1 MIDELKLYKKP
12 DSSTKIYTL
21 LACTSNLYSLPFK
34 LGERVL
40 YLGQI
45 PNMNEKCV
53 VVDSIGR
60 VHWPVNNTDFGV
72 VPDEKI

>member
-21 LACTSNLYSLPFK
+21 LVCTSNLYSLPFR

-45 PNMNEKCV
+45 PNMNQKCV

-60 VHWPVNNTDFGV
+60 VH
-72 VPDEKI
+72 

>member
-12 DSSTKIYTL
+12 DSSTKIYTFL
-21 LACTSNLYSLPFK
+21 VCTSNLYSLPFR

-45 PNMNEKCV
+45 PNMNQKCV

-60 VHWPVNNTDFGV
+60 VHWPVNNIDFGI

>member
-53 VVDSIGR
+53 VIDSIGR
-60 VHWPVNNTDFGV
+60 IHWPVNNIDFGV

>member
-60 VHWPVNNTDFGV
+60 VHWPVNNIDFGV

>member
-1 MIDELKLYKKP
+1 MLSVIEKYEKPNAETKKF
-12 DSSTKIYTL
+12 TTL
-21 LACTSNLYSLPFK
+21 VCTSNLYSLPFR

-45 PNMNEKCV
+45 PNMNQKCV

-60 VHWPVNNTDFGV
+60 VHWPVNNIDFGI

>member
-12 DSSTKIYTL
+12 DSSTKICTL